1 MKKFYLLFLCFSTL
15 GFAQNKAEAEK
26 KIREGVTLYDEGKYD
41 EALSRY
47 NEALNLDKNNFFALA
62 EKP

>member
-1 MKKFYLLFLCFSTL
+1 MFSTL

-47 NEALNLDKNNFFALA
+47 NEALNLDKTISLLLLK
-62 EKP
+62 KP

>member
-47 NEALNLDKNNFFALA
+47 NEALNLDKTISLLLLK
-62 EKP
+62 KP